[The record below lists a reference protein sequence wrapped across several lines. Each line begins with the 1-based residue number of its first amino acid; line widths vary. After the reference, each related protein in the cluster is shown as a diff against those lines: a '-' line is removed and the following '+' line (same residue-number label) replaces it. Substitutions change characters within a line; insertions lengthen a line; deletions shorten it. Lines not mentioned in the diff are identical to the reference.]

1 MVLFLDAASGV
12 SPHKDI
18 PTYFHHFWA
27 CFSHYVT
34 FHTTLAAGPRKFE
47 RSPQS
52 NWFQWGAPARIQ
64 IQTSCCCF
72 LSVSAWQAK
81 IPDRFFNMDL
91 FEHKWTPL
99 ISHLNFIIS
108 LPNNS
113 WASILPPGKV
123 LLPYFLQ
130 DKENQGTVTKK
141 KHYLQHSESSYFST
155 HNLTDS
161 L

>member
-1 MVLFLDAASGV
+1 MVLSLDTVSGV

-18 PTYFHHFWA
+18 LTYFHNFWA

-47 RSPQS
+47 PSPQS
-52 NWFQWGAPARIQ
+52 NWFQRGPCQNTNTNLLLLFSLYVCIASKDSRQ
-64 IQTSCCCF
+64 VFQYGS
-72 LSVSAWQAK
+72 
-81 IPDRFFNMDL
+81 

-99 ISHLNFIIS
+99 INHLNFIIP

-113 WASILPPGKV
+113 WVSIFPPGI
-123 LLPYFLQ
+123 LLAYFSQ
-130 DKENQGTVTKK
+130 HTEKK
-141 KHYLQHSESSYFST
+141 KEIKALSPIPPQI
-155 HNLTDS
+155 LTM